1 MFARRDSIVV
11 SALLVAMF
19 VASCRPMRPAAP
31 PLPEIPIYVIT
42 PVDSSGMTIAPARS
56 ADALSR
62 LGAAKRVS
70 LTSTDANART
80 LLLWLAQEAGI
91 SLVVAPDVNAR
102 VSVSFNNVPANEALR
117 AVIAEAGLSL
127 LAPGSESPW
136 PPVVFFQLP
145 MNINELNA
153 DAIVARFG
161 VSEEMAKWIVES
173 RPKQ

>member
-1 MFARRDSIVV
+1 MLARRGIIVL
-11 SALLVAMF
+11 SAVVAAS
-19 VASCRPMRPAAP
+19 VASCLPPRQPATP

-42 PVDSSGMTIAPARS
+42 PVDSGGLTIAPARS
-56 ADALSR
+56 GDALPP

-70 LTSTDANART
+70 LTAKDADART

-91 SLVVAPDVNAR
+91 SLVVAPDVTAR
-102 VSVSFNNVPANEALR
+102 VSVSFHDAPANEALR

-127 LAPGSESPW
+127 LSPGSQGPW

-161 VSEEMAKWIVES
+161 VSPEMAAWIVES